1 MHNIINI
8 FVILEIQNNKMIF
21 WAGLNIMLVI
31 VTSKYHRG
39 ATFANE
45 SKP

>member
-1 MHNIINI
+1 
-8 FVILEIQNNKMIF
+8 MIKVKSSRKLAIY

-39 ATFANE
+39 AMFANE
-45 SKP
+45 SKPWLW